1 VDKALLNTAFT
12 RTAADLPSGLSITIN
27 SRHDIMDRMEAAT
40 AGEQGGVYPA
50 SAVNGNIRQHINS
63 LNQQWVGEVE
73 GAPGPL
79 SVAVLVMGDDNTVH
93 GNIRF
98 YDSQV
103 NRIRSFKVSRWQLMM
118 AGCSCMSNSLK

>member
-1 VDKALLNTAFT
+1 
-12 RTAADLPSGLSITIN
+12 
-27 SRHDIMDRMEAAT
+27 MDRMEAAT

-98 YDSQV
+98 FDSQV
-103 NRIRSFKVSRWQLMM
+103 NRIRSFKVSWWQLMM
-118 AGCSCMSNSLK
+118 AGCSCMSKSLKWALSAADTPTTDEAIIVVDHGQNFWLP